1 MGRAERRRLER
12 QNKIEDRKEKVL
24 LTRQE
29 IGQMKAEISHTVSSY
44 SVESL
49 MTCFALAEH
58 RIYGFGAKRIGR
70 CLRYVDELM
79 GAIIDDTACMED
91 YMKALEEETGIVVKC
106 EDER

>member
-1 MGRAERRRLER
+1 MGRSERRRIER
-12 QNKIEDRKEKVL
+12 QDRIEDRKNKVL

-29 IGQMKAEISHTVSSY
+29 ISQMKKDISHKVSSY

-58 RIYGFGAKRIGR
+58 RIYGFGAKRIER

-79 GAIIDDTACMED
+79 GAITDDTACMED

-106 EDER
+106 EDD